1 MSLTL
6 EQQETLHYIQE
17 NEGIVKIEAVAGSG
31 KTFTLRKIA
40 ALFERNCLYL
50 AYNKSIATEAQSKFP
65 SYVSCK
71 TTHSLA
77 YYPVVVA
84 GIDVEGDTGVKRK
97 VGIFNY
103 RNIVEEIPYE
113 DKLEIVSVLNSFF
126 LSKYTSLLMYCDE
139 VLGMDDNDE
148 IYKLSQH
155 YFNEMASGRIEIPH
169 SFYLKWYHICLA
181 EGVIHY
187 DEYECVMLDEA
198 GDINAVT
205 LEIFKLLPAKHK
217 VMVGDRFQNIYGF
230 NHTINGFK
238 VLTEGATF
246 TLSQSFRCAPHIAER
261 IEAFCKQELK
271 EDFKFTGTPSL
282 DDTINTIGVL
292 SRTNSSIIGYIIKMM
307 NEGRKFSTIRDY
319 KEIFGTVLAL
329 INLSKGK
336 EVLTKELKHL
346 NDDMRYYDRTPELHD
361 HYKTVIG
368 YIDAK
373 YSQYDPDIK
382 AAVNIIRTHTISK
395 IWDAY
400 FYTQKH
406 GKENDKFILTT
417 IHSSKGLEFDK
428 VILSNDIKL
437 DDILATPKKA
447 RTPQDIEE
455 LNLYYVACSRA
466 KKVLDNAIYLPHIH
480 HEDEGDNQE

>member
-1 MSLTL
+1 MSLTI
-6 EQQETLHYIQE
+6 EQQNILDYI
-17 NEGIVKIEAVAGSG
+17 EGNTGLVKIEAVAGSG

-65 SYVSCK
+65 NYVSCK

-103 RNIVEEIPYE
+103 RNITEKIPYDE
-113 DKLEIVSVLNSFF
+113 KLEVVNILNAFF
-126 LSKYTSLLMYCDE
+126 LSKYTSLLQYCDE
-139 VLGMDDNDE
+139 VYSMDSNDE
-148 IYKLSQH
+148 IYQLAQH

-181 EGVIHY
+181 SGVIHY

-238 VLTEGATF
+238 ALTEGKTF

-261 IEAFCKQELK
+261 IEAFCKRELK
-271 EDFKFTGTPSL
+271 PDFKFTGTPSL
-282 DDTINTIGVL
+282 DEEIHSIGIL
-292 SRTNSSIIGYIIKMM
+292 CRTNSSIIGYIIKMM

-336 EVLTKELKHL
+336 EILTRELKYL
-346 NDDMRYYDRTPELHD
+346 NDDLKYYERTPELRE

-368 YIDAK
+368 YIDGK
-373 YSQYDPDIK
+373 YSQYDADIK
-382 AAVNIIRTHTISK
+382 AAINIIRTHTISK

-406 GKENDKFILTT
+406 GKENDKFVLTT

-428 VILSNDIKL
+428 VILSSDIKL
-437 DDILATPKKA
+437 EDILATPKEK

-466 KKVLDNAIYLPHIH
+466 KKQLDNAGYLPYLTT
-480 HEDEGDNQE
+480 